1 MKSSLIPTKTT
12 KMIHKIKITNL
23 RQYKVTITQTK
34 VYNLTIDAEDPRNAE
49 RIALLAV
56 STDQGDVIDEY
67 VNIDPV

>member
-1 MKSSLIPTKTT
+1 
-12 KMIHKIKITNL
+12 MIHKIKITNL
-23 RQYKVTITQTK
+23 KQYKVTVTQTK

-67 VNIDPV
+67 VNVDPV

>member
-1 MKSSLIPTKTT
+1 LKSSLITTKTT

-23 RQYKVTITQTK
+23 KQYKVTITQTK
-34 VYNLTIDAEDPRNAE
+34 VYNLTIDAEDPRNAK

>member
-1 MKSSLIPTKTT
+1 
-12 KMIHKIKITNL
+12 MIHKIKITNL
-23 RQYKVTITQTK
+23 KQYKVTITQIK

-67 VNIDPV
+67 VHIDPV

>member
-1 MKSSLIPTKTT
+1 MKSSLITTKTT

-23 RQYKVTITQTK
+23 KQYKVTVTQTK

-56 STDQGDVIDEY
+56 SSDQGEVIDEY